1 MRLFYLLGILTIL
14 VAVLVACGTGDA
26 PLNQHEAEASEAMRP
41 ALATDEPLQTMA
53 ESAVAKIAAPVST
66 AEPAQERLYRSY
78 PAPTGYPGFR
88 KYYQKRCYP
97 GCHYDSAT
105 SGEGDTSMAQPAESA
120 ERLHRSYPAPT
131 GYPGFRKY
139 YQKRCYP
146 GCHYDSSAAE
156 PTRVHP

>member
-1 MRLFYLLGILTIL
+1 MRPFYLLGILAIL
-14 VAVLVACGTGDA
+14 VAVLVACGMADA
-26 PLNQHEAEASEAMRP
+26 QMSQQETEPPAAVQAALPTSEPPQA
-41 ALATDEPLQTMA
+41 MA
-53 ESAVAKIAAPVST
+53 ESAVVEIAAPLST
-66 AEPAQERLYRSY
+66 AEPDQERLHRSY

-97 GCHYDSAT
+97 GCHYDATT
-105 SGEGDTSMAQPAESA
+105 SGASDTSVAQPALSA
-120 ERLHRSYPAPT
+120 ERVHRSYPAPT

>member
-1 MRLFYLLGILTIL
+1 MKPFYLLGILAIL
-14 VAVLVACGTGDA
+14 IAVLVACGTGDA
-26 PLNQHEAEASEAMRP
+26 PQTQQETEPP
-41 ALATDEPLQTMA
+41 AAVQA
-53 ESAVAKIAAPVST
+53 ESPTNEPPQAEEQSSVAQVSAPLST
-66 AEPAQERLYRSY
+66 AEPDEERLHRSY

-105 SGEGDTSMAQPAESA
+105 SGEGDTAVAQPTVAA
-120 ERLHRSYPAPT
+120 ERPNRSYPAPT